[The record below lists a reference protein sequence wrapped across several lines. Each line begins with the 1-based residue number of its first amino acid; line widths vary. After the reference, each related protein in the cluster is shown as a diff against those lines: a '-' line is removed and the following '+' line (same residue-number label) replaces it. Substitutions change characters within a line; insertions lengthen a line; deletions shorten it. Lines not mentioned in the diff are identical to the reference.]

1 MNTEK
6 AIPLF
11 FEDLIL
17 KEPLGTLRKSPR
29 PLRLK
34 KRLTAKNT
42 KIKYENNNY

>member
-29 PLRLK
+29 PLRLIK
-34 KRLTAKNT
+34 KINRQEYKN
-42 KIKYENNNY
+42 KI